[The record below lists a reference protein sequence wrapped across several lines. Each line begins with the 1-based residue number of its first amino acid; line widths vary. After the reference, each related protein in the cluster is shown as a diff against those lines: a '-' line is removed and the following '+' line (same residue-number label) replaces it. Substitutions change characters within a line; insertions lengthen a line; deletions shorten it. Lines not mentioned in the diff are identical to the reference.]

1 MSEQICTEE
10 AKEEVKEE
18 KKTAPVMVVVM
29 ENKSRVEKVKE
40 HFGTI
45 GLATLVFAVF
55 YTFCLYQN
63 LVGITFPLFVGG
75 VYFYFVFCIKKL
87 EISLKKDA
95 WFYMGSSLLLGIS
108 TFCTDSLPI
117 QIFNFM
123 GIVLL
128 ICSFMVHQVYDDRK
142 WDFSKY
148 LGTVTYTAMASVAH
162 IFQPFMHLNY
172 FFKTRSKKEN
182 SKGRYV
188 VYGLMIAVPLLM
200 IVIGLLTQADIVFN
214 NIFVK
219 IFEMLEL
226 IDEDVFGVIFLT
238 IFAFFAAYSFLC
250 SVISKDL
257 SEEVKEKRTAE
268 PIVAITFTSILT
280 AVYLIFCAVQIFY
293 LFIGGLQ
300 LPKGYSYAEY
310 ARSGYFQLLFVCL
323 LNLVMVLICLH
334 YFQDNKVLKVILT
347 VICGCT
353 FIMIISSAYRMF
365 LYVSVYQLTFTRVL
379 VLWSLLVLA
388 ILLTGIVIYIFKN
401 DFSLFRF
408 CMIAVSVSY
417 MGLSV
422 SHQDYWIAKYNVTAA
437 MDHITKADRNYLYQL
452 SADAA
457 PIIIPFDFKISEDE
471 TDTENYYL
479 RDKDMYLA
487 DIKIAGKEMGIRTFN
502 LSKWIAYREVIK

>member
-10 AKEEVKEE
+10 VKEEVKTELVI
-18 KKTAPVMVVVM
+18 AAV
-29 ENKSRVEKVKE
+29 NDSKSRVEKIKE

-75 VYFYFVFCIKKL
+75 VYFYFVFCLKKL
-87 EISLKKDA
+87 EILPKKDA
-95 WFYMGSSLLLGIS
+95 WFYIGSSLLLGIS

-123 GIVLL
+123 GILLL

-148 LGTVTYTAMASVAH
+148 LGTVAYTAIASIVH
-162 IFQPFMHLNY
+162 IFEPFMHLNY
-172 FFKTRSKKEN
+172 FLKTRSKKED

-188 VYGLMIAVPLLM
+188 VYGLIIAVPLLM
-200 IVIGLLTQADIVFN
+200 VVMGLLTKADIVFN

-219 IFEMLEL
+219 IFKQLKL
-226 IDEDVFGVIFLT
+226 IDADVFGVIFLT

-257 SEEVKEKRTAE
+257 SEEIKEKRTVE
-268 PIVAITFTSILT
+268 PIVAITFTSVLT

-300 LPKGYSYAEY
+300 LPEGYSYAEY
-310 ARSGYFQLLFVCL
+310 ARSGFFQLLFVCL

-334 YFQDNKVLKVILT
+334 YFQEHKVLKVILT
-347 VICGCT
+347 IICGCT

-365 LYVSVYQLTFTRVL
+365 LYVSVYKLTFTRVL
-379 VLWSLLVLA
+379 VLWSLLVLT
-388 ILLTGIVIYIFKN
+388 ILLIGVVIHIFKN

-408 CMIAVSVSY
+408 CMIVVSVSY
-417 MGLSV
+417 MGLPV
-422 SHQDYWIAKYNVTAA
+422 SHQDYWIAKYNVAAA
-437 MDHITKADRNYLYQL
+437 MDNITEADMNYLYQL

-457 PIIIPFDFKISEDE
+457 PIIIPLDFKNTDE
-471 TDTENYYL
+471 EADMENYYL
-479 RDKDMYLA
+479 QDKDLYLA
-487 DIKIAGKEMGIRTFN
+487 DVKIAGDEMGIRTFN
-502 LSKWIAYREVIK
+502 LSKWIAYCEVIK